1 MVMSPDALVKED
13 SHNGWS
19 TVLSVSANF
28 VIHQHNGMQKAEMSN
43 WIFKIKQRTRFAEM
57 DIRKLTAQ
65 QDDTR
70 CDTMHRMISV
80 DVATETSVR
89 IIIVLA
95 CFTNKTMELTGYILL
110 NYVIANCGWN
120 SNHAENIDSHGEGRR
135 LPTLRAWNLLLS
147 RWGHRAGYASSSSW

>member
-1 MVMSPDALVKED
+1 
-13 SHNGWS
+13 
-19 TVLSVSANF
+19 
-28 VIHQHNGMQKAEMSN
+28 
-43 WIFKIKQRTRFAEM
+43 M

-80 DVATETSVR
+80 DVATETTVR

-120 SNHAENIDSHGEGRR
+120 SNHAENIDSHGEWRR
-135 LPTLRAWNLLLS
+135 LPSLRAWNILLS
-147 RWGHRAGYASSSSW
+147 RWGHRAGCASSSSW

>member
-1 MVMSPDALVKED
+1 M
-13 SHNGWS
+13 
-19 TVLSVSANF
+19 LSVSANF

-70 CDTMHRMISV
+70 RDTMHRMKSV

-110 NYVIANCGWN
+110 NYVIAN
-120 SNHAENIDSHGEGRR
+120 
-135 LPTLRAWNLLLS
+135 
-147 RWGHRAGYASSSSW
+147 